1 MPFTAPT
8 EHTTMQLDDRHDRP
22 CPICQRVPASA
33 EVFLQERIDPSK
45 LNEFSFSSR
54 KEPEHLCYQMIR
66 CPACDLVY
74 VDRPPSQ
81 DALADAY
88 HAADYD
94 SHEEANDA
102 AASYMRAF
110 AAALSRVHKGAAL
123 EIGTGTGVF
132 LEELSRFGF
141 SSVMGVEP
149 STAAIAAAP
158 PQRKAWIRE
167 GIFVAD
173 DFQPASFDLICC
185 FMTLEHV
192 RDPLDIARSAYRL
205 LRPGGAF
212 LSVTHDYRSAV
223 NRALGRRS
231 PIVDIEHMQ
240 LFSRRSV
247 AVLLEQAGYA
257 RIEARPFAN
266 RYSLRYWNRLMPFP
280 ASVKK
285 TLQGTLA
292 AVGLDRMKLA
302 LRVGNTA
309 AVGFKPDHP

>member
-1 MPFTAPT
+1 
-8 EHTTMQLDDRHDRP
+8 MQLDDRHDRP
-22 CPICQRVPASA
+22 CPICQRVPAGA
-33 EVFLQERIDPSK
+33 DVFLQERIDTSK

-102 AASYMRAF
+102 AGSYMRAF
-110 AAALSRVHKGAAL
+110 ESALSRIHRGAAL

-132 LEELSRFGF
+132 LEELSRRGF
-141 SSVMGVEP
+141 SSVTGVEP

-158 PQRKAWIRE
+158 PHRKAWIKE

-192 RDPLDIARSAYRL
+192 RDPLEIAQSAFRL

-212 LSVTHDYRSAV
+212 LTVTHDYRSVV
-223 NRALGRRS
+223 NRVLGRRS

-247 AVLLEQAGYA
+247 STLLERSGYVG
-257 RIEARPFAN
+257 IEARPFSN
-266 RYSLRYWNRLMPFP
+266 RYSMRYWNRLMPFP
-280 ASVKK
+280 SGIKK
-285 TLQGTLA
+285 SFQAVLSAAGLA
-292 AVGLDRMKLA
+292 QAKLS
-302 LRVGNTA
+302 LNVGNTA
-309 AVGFKPDHP
+309 AVGFKPDRP